1 MDITFTL
8 EVTGDENVLDKAHDI
23 LMDAGAKIR
32 TECPSLDRTAIVFS
46 GDNLLEIFP

>member
-23 LMDAGAKIR
+23 IVDAGEKIR
-32 TECPSLDRTAIVFS
+32 AECPSLDRTSIVFH
-46 GDNLLEIFP
+46 GDSLLKIFP

>member
-8 EVTGDENVLDKAHDI
+8 EVSGDENVLDKAHDI
-23 LMDAGAKIR
+23 LLEAGGKIR
-32 TECPSLDRTAIVFS
+32 DACPELPREAIVFS